1 MKSTYKYFPV
11 NEAQKEW
18 GLYATCAGHSVT
30 KPHAEFPSPAHPDQ
44 YFFSWQVGR
53 VLHEWQLI
61 LVEEGGGT
69 VEFRQRHFR
78 ARSGSLIILAPEC
91 WHRYKPNPKTG
102 WTTLWVGFGGD
113 LASRLIGSAGFN
125 PEGEVLNLKPGNAF
139 HRMLQNVTTA
149 ILENGHAN
157 VYTAAARIPML
168 VASLIET
175 SDSGDPDAARGELV
189 HRAQMYIADHAAE
202 TVDFDALA
210 SSLGISYRSFRYLF
224 AKETGDPP
232 LKYQLGIRL
241 ARAKNLLASSK
252 MPVSEIARTLGF
264 NSTWYFSHFFRAQTG
279 ISAAAYRRRHAG
291 HAAAVITPSTPG
303 G

>member
-11 NEAQKEW
+11 NETQKEW

-30 KPHAEFPSPAHPDQ
+30 EPNAEFPSPAHPDQ

-53 VLHEWQLI
+53 VLHEWQMI
-61 LVEEGGGT
+61 FIEKGGGT
-69 VEFRQRHFR
+69 VEFRQRRYR

-91 WHRYKPNPKTG
+91 WHRYRPNKKTG
-102 WTTLWVGFGGD
+102 WTTLWIGFGGD
-113 LASRLIGSAGFN
+113 LASRLIGGAGFN
-125 PEGEVLNLKPGNAF
+125 PEGEVLNLKTGHAF
-139 HRMLQNVTTA
+139 HRQLQNAITA
-149 ILENGHAN
+149 ILETGHAN
-157 VYTAAARIPML
+157 VYAAAARIPML

-175 SDSGDPDAARGELV
+175 SDPGDPDAAKGELV
-189 HRAQMYIADHAAE
+189 HRAQMYITDHAAE

-264 NSTWYFSHFFRAQTG
+264 NSTWYFSHFFRRQTG
-279 ISAAAYRRRHAG
+279 LSAAAYRRRHELTMP
-291 HAAAVITPSTPG
+291 TP
-303 G
+303 

>member
-30 KPHAEFPSPAHPDQ
+30 EPNAEFPSPAHPDQ

-53 VLHEWQLI
+53 VLHEWQMI
-61 LVEEGGGT
+61 FIEKGSGT
-69 VEFRQRHFR
+69 VEFRQRRFR
-78 ARSGSLIILAPEC
+78 GREGSLIMLAPEC
-91 WHRYKPNPKTG
+91 WHRYRPNPKTG
-102 WTTLWVGFGGD
+102 WTTLWIGFGGD
-113 LASRLIGSAGFN
+113 LAARLIGGAGFN
-125 PEGEVLNLKPGNAF
+125 PEGEVRNLPSHRTF
-139 HRMLQNVTTA
+139 HRMLLNATTD
-149 ILENGHAN
+149 ILENGHVS

-168 VASLIET
+168 VALLVEMSSSVDSDTT
-175 SDSGDPDAARGELV
+175 SNKLV
-189 HRAQMYIADHAAE
+189 PRAQMYIADHAAE

-264 NSTWYFSHFFRAQTG
+264 NSTWYFSHFFRRQTG
-279 ISAAAYRRRHAG
+279 LSAAAYRRRHKLAMP
-291 HAAAVITPSTPG
+291 TP
-303 G
+303 